1 MRARRAL
8 LFLFVVLPGLT
19 AIVVCGHYLFSDWS
33 ALISAF
39 ARFERA
45 AASGDARSLAV
56 AQYLDSVYRIN
67 AFADGVGVMLGAILF
82 GIGMHGLCLIPA
94 VHQADQR
101 AVRRTALTE
110 AIVAVLV
117 TGVVLGGAFSLVERV
132 GSTNSL
138 RRAMVR
144 GDDRLAEKL
153 IRDGADPHDRFWW
166 GISAAEAGR
175 RTQR

>member
-1 MRARRAL
+1 MRARRAV

-19 AIVVCGHYLFSDWS
+19 AIVVCAEYLFSDWS
-33 ALISAF
+33 ALITAF

-82 GIGMHGLCLIPA
+82 GVGLHGLSLLPVVQA
-94 VHQADQR
+94 ADQR
-101 AVRRTALTE
+101 AVRRTGLAE
-110 AIVAVLV
+110 VVAAVLV
-117 TGVVLGGAFSLVERV
+117 TGIVLGGEFLLIERV

-138 RRAMVR
+138 RRAVVR
-144 GDDRLAEKL
+144 GDHRMAEKL
-153 IRDGADPHDRFWW
+153 IREGADPNDRLWW
-166 GISAAEAGR
+166 GVSAAELEKR
-175 RTQR
+175 

>member
-1 MRARRAL
+1 MRTRRAL

-19 AIVVCGHYLFSDWS
+19 AIVVCGQYLFSDWS
-33 ALISAF
+33 ALITAF

-45 AASGDARSLAV
+45 AASGDVRSLAV

-82 GIGMHGLCLIPA
+82 GIGMHGLCLLPA
-94 VHQADQR
+94 AQLAEQR
-101 AVRRTALTE
+101 AVRREAFTE
-110 AIVAVLV
+110 ALAAVLV
-117 TGVVLGGAFSLVERV
+117 TGLVMGGAFVLIDRV

-144 GDDRLAEKL
+144 GDHRMADHL
-153 IRDGADPHDRFWW
+153 IRQGADPNDRFWW
-166 GISAAEAGR
+166 GVSAAEAGKR
-175 RTQR
+175 